1 MTTLVANV
9 PPVKVWVR
17 REYLRDLRD
26 GFGEYT
32 PGYWVT
38 CKSLTGRALY
48 FETYL
53 TEYGAIFDKL
63 PLSAFLAWNPDHPN
77 EPVAPTPDLEL
88 TDLQFWNG
96 FDTGLTVIEKNLI
109 YNMEFQVMTRSAGV
123 MRGEYLF
130 TIDNY
135 HPHRNE
141 PDFYFAETPDE
152 HKSHN
157 IVVLENGQIGAY
169 PNNRCRMMDPSLT
182 NHNLKTP
189 DFKVSTRYFDVEKAS
204 AWGRLGECDDYFW
217 KTPNESTNEATKES
231 KKKES
236 CSTPC
241 KSKLSDAAVDALLKN
256 EEGNYVARFLGDGEE
271 QETAQRLDVESK
283 KEKSC
288 SGIDELFD
296 R

>member
-1 MTTLVANV
+1 MTTLVANI
-9 PPVKVWVR
+9 PPIKVWVR
-17 REYLRDLRD
+17 KEYLYDLQK
-26 GFGEYT
+26 GHGEYT

-53 TEYGAIFDKL
+53 TEYGALYDKL
-63 PLSAFLAWNPDHPN
+63 PISAFLAWDSDQPKKPIS
-77 EPVAPTPDLEL
+77 PTPDLPL

-96 FDTGLTVIEKNLI
+96 FDTGLIVIEKNLI
-109 YNMEFQVMTRSAGV
+109 YNMSFEVLTRGSGV
-123 MRGEYLF
+123 MKGEYLF

-169 PNNRCRMMDPSLT
+169 PNNRCRMVDPSLT
-182 NHNLKTP
+182 PEELKTP
-189 DFKVSTRYFDVEKAS
+189 DFKVSTRYFDVEHAPK
-204 AWGRLGECDDYFW
+204 WGRLGDQDDYFW
-217 KTPNESTNEATKES
+217 QTPTEKNAST
-231 KKKES
+231 KKEKDLYPEVVS
-236 CSTPC
+236 WLSNETQDSTVDDN
-241 KSKLSDAAVDALLKN
+241 KGGSGVAGILS
-256 EEGNYVARFLGDGEE
+256 RREE
-271 QETAQRLDVESK
+271 QKTNQRLDEQK
-283 KEKSC
+283 TTTYKS
-288 SGIDELFD
+288 SPYVFEFD